1 MDAAI
6 VEEMKTQ
13 TRALALELG
22 VVGLMNIQFAV
33 KGEDIYLIEVNPR
46 ASRTV
51 PFVSKA
57 IGLPLAKVAARIMA
71 GKTLKE
77 LGITSDPE
85 PKYVSAKE
93 VVLPFIKFPGVDI
106 LLGPEM
112 RSTGE
117 VMGISKSM
125 GAAFAKSQLAAGNPM
140 PSEGTVFLSLNDNDQ
155 ENMGPIGQDLVDL
168 GFKLIATRGTAQ
180 RLRDQG
186 IEVDTVFK
194 VNEGRPNI
202 VDRIINGDV
211 HWIINTPLGAV
222 SKYDER
228 AIRRTALESAVPTMT
243 TLAAAKA
250 GIEAVRAMK
259 TESLDVKTLQEH
271 HEELKA

>member
-1 MDAAI
+1 
-6 VEEMKTQ
+6 
-13 TRALALELG
+13 
-22 VVGLMNIQFAV
+22 
-33 KGEDIYLIEVNPR
+33 
-46 ASRTV
+46 
-51 PFVSKA
+51 
-57 IGLPLAKVAARIMA
+57 
-71 GKTLKE
+71 
-77 LGITSDPE
+77 
-85 PKYVSAKE
+85 
-93 VVLPFIKFPGVDI
+93 
-106 LLGPEM
+106 M